1 MRNLRLPMLLTA
13 AASLL
18 AALSVHAGDS
28 TLAPT
33 YGIRVYE
40 VFQRGPS
47 LELQERTTR
56 TFAPKHVRNVAV
68 GEVFPAEDQP
78 AMKVYASRDH
88 LAFYG
93 SYWREDGSSS
103 DFGKYQVEVID
114 EGPADESGVWQIRVR
129 LVPREPGSSATRR
142 IRHPEFQATRDEKG
156 AGK

>member
-1 MRNLRLPMLLTA
+1 MRKLRLPILLAA

-18 AALSVHAGDS
+18 AALPVSAGDS

-56 TFAPKHVRNVAV
+56 TFAPKHVRNIAV
-68 GEVFPAEDQP
+68 GEIFPAEDQP

-88 LAFYG
+88 LGYYG
-93 SYWREDGSSS
+93 SYWREDGSSA
-103 DFGKYQVEVID
+103 DFGKYKVEVID

-129 LVPREPGSSATRR
+129 LVPHERGAAATRR
-142 IRHPEFQATRDEKG
+142 VRHPEFQATRDEKG
-156 AGK
+156 AMK